1 MAYTWIMLTYPI
13 ALQDGPGPLLAF
25 APEPDPDAL
34 AETMVAL
41 ANADGGSI
49 VLGVDAQ
56 GAPTGAFAGVD
67 LDATI
72 AAACARCRPAPS
84 PERREWAERALGPLP
99 VVRVPRGARVH
110 ALADGRVLARAG
122 DGNRP
127 LSGDAIRRLIAARS
141 LGDFESEPVPGAE
154 ADALDPALVEA
165 FVAAWSRADGDPWE
179 GSYAALL
186 ASMGALTPDRHP
198 TVAGML
204 LFGRDP
210 QRWLPSSGARFVRY
224 LGSGDDRAQRVAEE
238 RVSGPLVRVVERLA
252 ATVREQLGAGA
263 TAYPARAVREALINA
278 LLHRDYRL
286 RGTEVE
292 VRLYADRLEIHSPSG
307 LPGFLSVEDLLSAR
321 YSRNPRLAWALHQ
334 WGYVPE
340 PGRGI
345 RRMCEEM
352 AEQGRRPPE
361 FEAAPYRLTVRLY
374 RSPVHEAAPGANGN
388 ALSQRQREALAHVR
402 AQGSITFREFRAL
415 ALGVRPE
422 LLQDDL
428 DALVAAGY
436 LRRIGQ
442 RVGAYY
448 ILP

>member
-1 MAYTWIMLTYPI
+1 MLTYPI
-13 ALQDGPGPLLAF
+13 ALHEGPGPLLAF
-25 APEPDPDAL
+25 VPELDPDLL
-34 AETMVAL
+34 AETMVAF

-49 VLGVDAQ
+49 LLGVDDDGSGVCPLSDAQ
-56 GAPTGAFAGVD
+56 I
-67 LDATI
+67 DAAI
-72 AAACARCRPAPS
+72 EQASARCRPAIV
-84 PERREWAERALGPLP
+84 PERRVWSEQAIGAVP
-99 VVRVPRGARVH
+99 VIRVPRGTRVY
-110 ALADGRVLARAG
+110 ALADGRVFARAG
-122 DGNRP
+122 SENRR
-127 LSGDAIRRLIAARS
+127 LSGEAIRRLIAARAQ
-141 LGDFESEPVPGAE
+141 GDFEAEPVPGAG

-165 FVAAWSRADGDPWE
+165 FVAAWRTADGDPWS
-179 GSYAALL
+179 GTYAELL
-186 ASMGALTPDRHP
+186 AEIGALTPDRRP

-210 QRWLPSSGARFVRY
+210 GHWLPSSRARFVRY
-224 LGSGDDRAQRVAEE
+224 LGTSDDPTQQAVDAPIT
-238 RVSGPLVRVVERLA
+238 GPLVQVIDRLA
-252 ATVREQLGAGA
+252 ETVREQLGANA
-263 TAYPARAVREALINA
+263 ASYPARAVREALINA

-286 RGTEVE
+286 RGADVE

-345 RRMCEEM
+345 RRMCEQM

-374 RSPVHEAAPGANGN
+374 RSPVEVASHGNGGALNP
-388 ALSQRQREALAHVR
+388 RQREALAYVQ
-402 AQGSITFREFRAL
+402 AQGSITFREYRAL
-415 ALGVRPE
+415 AFGVKPE
-422 LLQDDL
+422 LLQNDL
-428 DALVAAGY
+428 DALVKSGH

>member
-1 MAYTWIMLTYPI
+1 MLTYPI

-56 GAPTGAFAGVD
+56 GAPTGAFARRLRRGRPRCD
-67 LDATI
+67 DRGGLRALPPRAQPG
-72 AAACARCRPAPS
+72 AARVGGARAWPAAGGARPARRAGPRAGRW
-84 PERREWAERALGPLP
+84 PRAGARRGWQPPAERRRHPAADRGAFARRFRERAGPW
-99 VVRVPRGARVH
+99 RG
-110 ALADGRVLARAG
+110 
-122 DGNRP
+122 
-127 LSGDAIRRLIAARS
+127 S
-141 LGDFESEPVPGAE
+141 
-154 ADALDPALVEA
+154 
-165 FVAAWSRADGDPWE
+165 WSRADGDPWE

-186 ASMGALTPDRHP
+186 ASMGALTPDRRP

-388 ALSQRQREALAHVR
+388 ALSQRQRAALAYVR

>member
-1 MAYTWIMLTYPI
+1 MLTYPI
-13 ALQDGPGPLLAF
+13 ALHDGPGPLLAF

-49 VLGVDAQ
+49 VLGLDAQ

-72 AAACARCRPAPS
+72 AAACDRCRPAPH
-84 PERREWAERALGPLP
+84 PERRKWSEQALGALP
-99 VVRVPRGARVH
+99 VMRVPRGTRVH

-122 DGNRP
+122 EGNRP
-127 LSGDAIRRLIAARS
+127 LNGGAIRRLIEARA
-141 LGDFESEPVPGAE
+141 LGDFESEPIPGAQ

-179 GSYAALL
+179 GSYADLL
-186 ASMGALTPDRHP
+186 ASMGALTPDRRP

-238 RVSGPLVRVVERLA
+238 RISGPLVRVIERLA
-252 ATVREQLGAGA
+252 GTVREQLGAGA
-263 TAYPARAVREALINA
+263 SAYPARAVREALINA
-278 LLHRDYRL
+278 LIHRDYRL

-292 VRLYADRLEIHSPSG
+292 VRLYADRLEVHSPSG
-307 LPGFLSVEDLLSAR
+307 LPGFLAVEDLLSAR

-352 AEQGRRPPE
+352 AGQGRRPPE

-374 RSPVHEAAPGANGN
+374 RSPVEAAAAGPNGSV
-388 ALSQRQREALAHVR
+388 LSQRQRAALSYVHV
-402 AQGSITFREFRAL
+402 QGSITFREFRTL
-415 ALGVRPE
+415 APGVRPE
-422 LLQDDL
+422 LLQNDL
-428 DALVAAGY
+428 DALVSAGL
-436 LRRIGQ
+436 LRRVGQ
-442 RVGAYY
+442 RAGAYY

>member
-1 MAYTWIMLTYPI
+1 MLTYPI
-13 ALQDGPGPLLAF
+13 ALHEGPGPLLAF

-49 VLGVDAQ
+49 VLGLDHD

-67 LDATI
+67 LDGTI
-72 AAACARCRPAPS
+72 AAAAARCRPALS
-84 PERREWAERALGPLP
+84 PERRDWSEPPLGPLP
-99 VVRVPRGARVH
+99 VMRVARGARVH

-122 DGNRP
+122 DANR
-127 LSGDAIRRLIAARS
+127 LLNGDAIRRLVEARR
-141 LGDFESEPVPGAE
+141 LGDFEAEPVPGAG

-165 FVAAWSRADGDPWE
+165 FVGAWRAAAGDPWA
-179 GSYAALL
+179 GSYADLL
-186 ASMGALTPDRHP
+186 AALGALTPDRRP

-204 LFGRDP
+204 LFGREP

-224 LGSGDDRAQRVAEE
+224 LGTGEDQAQRAAEE
-238 RVSGPLVRVVERLA
+238 RVSGPLVRVIDRLA
-252 ATVREQLGAGA
+252 DVVREQLGTGA
-263 TAYPARAVREALINA
+263 EAYPGRAVREALINA
-278 LLHRDYRL
+278 LIHRDYRL
-286 RGTEVE
+286 RGTVVE
-292 VRLYADRLEIHSPSG
+292 VRLFADRLEVHSPSG
-307 LPGFLSVEDLLSAR
+307 LPGFLAIEDLLSAR

-334 WGYVPE
+334 WGYVLE

-352 AEQGRRPPE
+352 AGQGRRPPE

-374 RSPVHEAAPGANGN
+374 RSPAPEPGGANGG
-388 ALSQRQREALAHVR
+388 ALSQRQRQALDHVR

-415 ALGVRPE
+415 TGGARPE
-422 LLQDDL
+422 LLQADL
-428 DALVAAGY
+428 NALVTAGL
-436 LRRIGQ
+436 LRRVGQ